1 MASASNEWSNLRS
14 VIVGRAKGSI
24 FPYQSEKVTRSIMP
38 EEFFHEF
45 KPHNPFPEYILQAA
59 DRELDQLVSILE
71 KEGVKVQRAR
81 DVDWNKVG
89 GYTGCM
95 VRDGLMVVGS
105 HVIEAPYSWSCRR
118 PEIELAFGH
127 ILADLEKDPRVRV
140 FRAEF
145 PEGRDTIY
153 DDDAEGSE
161 SPFAINN
168 SRPAFDTADFIRV
181 GNTIVGQLSHVTN
194 PAGVDYLRERLPEGY
209 NVQIVETK
217 DATAMHIDATLL
229 ALRKGLLLYHP
240 IKCTHEN
247 LSSYDVFK
255 GWEILPFPI
264 MPKHRTEPPL
274 FMTSAWLI
282 MNVLSL
288 GNGKVIIEESD
299 TEFGEWLKA
308 RGMEPIYCPFR
319 HVHSIGGSFHCATVD
334 LIREDD
340 DELAST
346 TTTAAATVTAITNG
360 HTNGHT
366 DGRTNGVNGANGAN
380 GANDVNGANGIQSN
394 GLIRRHLNRVRSI
407 FRLLEAWVIRGYR
420 SGV

>member
-1 MASASNEWSNLRS
+1 MASSSNEWSNLRS

-24 FPYQSEKVTRSIMP
+24 FPYENEKVTHSIMYQ
-38 EEFFHEF
+38 EFFHEF

-59 DRELDQLVSILE
+59 DRELDQLGI
-71 KEGVKVQRAR
+71 KVQRAR

-89 GYTGCM
+89 GYTGSM
-95 VRDGLMVVGS
+95 ARDGLMVVGN
-105 HVIEAPYSWSCRR
+105 HVIEAPYSWSCRKQ
-118 PEIELAFGH
+118 EIELAFGH

-140 FRAEF
+140 FRARF

-153 DDDAEGSE
+153 DDDSEGSE

-217 DATAMHIDATLL
+217 DPTAMHIDTTLL

-240 IKCTHEN
+240 IKCTYES

-274 FMTSAWLI
+274 FMASAWLI

-288 GNGKVIIEESD
+288 GNGKVIIEEND

-340 DELAST
+340 DQLASD
-346 TTTAAATVTAITNG
+346 TTTAAAAT
-360 HTNGHT
+360 
-366 DGRTNGVNGANGAN
+366 
-380 GANDVNGANGIQSN
+380 SN

-420 SGV
+420 S

>member
-1 MASASNEWSNLRS
+1 MASSSSEWSKLRS

-24 FPYQSEKVTRSIMP
+24 FPYQSERVARAIVP
-38 EEFFHEF
+38 EEFLHEF

-71 KEGVKVQRAR
+71 KEGIKVQRAR
-81 DVDWNKVG
+81 DVDWNKIG
-89 GYTGCM
+89 GYTGAM
-95 VRDGLMVVGS
+95 ARDGIMVVGN

-118 PEIELAFGH
+118 QEIELAFGH

-161 SPFAINN
+161 SPYVINN
-168 SRPAFDTADFIRV
+168 SRPAFDTADFVRV

-194 PAGVDYLRERLPEGY
+194 PAGIDYLRERLPEGY
-209 NVQIVETK
+209 NVQIIEVN
-217 DATAMHIDATLL
+217 DPAAMHIDATLL

-240 IKCTHEN
+240 KKCTYES

-264 MPKHRTEPPL
+264 MPKSRTEPPY
-274 FMTSAWLI
+274 FMTTPWLI
-282 MNVLSL
+282 MNVLSI
-288 GNGKVIIEESD
+288 GSGKVIIEEKD

-308 RGMEPIYCPFR
+308 RGVEPIYCPFQ

-334 LIREDD
+334 LIRDGVD
-340 DELAST
+340 DELVST
-346 TTTAAATVTAITNG
+346 TTYG
-360 HTNGHT
+360 HS
-366 DGRTNGVNGANGAN
+366 NGVN
-380 GANDVNGANGIQSN
+380 
-394 GLIRRHLNRVRSI
+394 
-407 FRLLEAWVIRGYR
+407 
-420 SGV
+420 